1 MTTNAPVPRA
11 QAAKS
16 EISLTWLSSAL
27 RRFLDWER
35 HEARKLLPPALR
47 SWLLGRGAR
56 AAVVTARAG
65 EIVVADAPGA
75 PGFRISGAE
84 IASGSLDAALARRK
98 LSRKGLAI
106 ALELPAG
113 SFLPRRFDLPVA
125 ALSRLDALVDA
136 EIERKTP
143 FRRDEIFV
151 QTAVQPHAERGKTTV
166 ALTLLRRDLVAAAL
180 EGSGL
185 LFDDLASI
193 RAAPTPGVA
202 AHEIKLAG
210 TGNDQRFFR
219 AAGALAALA
228 ALLLIVGFA
237 VDFWRQGEQAAELDA
252 RIADLSGQAAKIRQ
266 SADRAG
272 KESRL
277 LERLREA
284 RRRNAPMT
292 ALWEEISRVTPD
304 SAYLSDLRLS
314 EGKDG
319 ERSAELTGL
328 ARSAVELPMLYGR
341 SRYFSEATL
350 TAPITIDPRE
360 KLESFSLRLKIRKEP
375 AS

>member
-1 MTTNAPVPRA
+1 MTTTSAP
-11 QAAKS
+11 AAKF
-16 EISLTWLSSAL
+16 EIRFTSLSSAL

-35 HEARKLLPPALR
+35 REAGRLLPLALR
-47 SWLLGRGAR
+47 AWLVGRGAR
-56 AAVVTARAG
+56 AAVASAGAG
-65 EIVVADAPGA
+65 EISVADAPGA

-106 ALELPAG
+106 ALELPPK
-113 SFLPRRFDLPVA
+113 SFLLRRFDLPVA
-125 ALSRLDALVDA
+125 ALSRLDALVDS

-143 FRRDEIFV
+143 FRRDELFI
-151 QTAVQPHAERGKTTV
+151 QTTVQPHAEPGKATV
-166 ALTLLRRDLVAAAL
+166 ALTLLRRDLAAAAL

-185 LFDDLASI
+185 LIDDLALI
-193 RAAPTPGVA
+193 RSAPEPGVS

-210 TGNDQRFFR
+210 TGNDRRFFR
-219 AAGALAALA
+219 AAGVLAGLA
-228 ALLLIVGFA
+228 ALLLLFGLA
-237 VDFWRQGEQAAELDA
+237 VDFWRQGEQAAELDT

-284 RRRNAPMT
+284 RRRDAPMT

-304 SAYLSDLRLS
+304 SAYLSDMRLT

-328 ARSAVELPMLYGR
+328 ARSAVELPLLYGR

-350 TAPITIDPRE
+350 TAPITTDPRE